1 MYQELEGVLN
11 NYFDGDYKLSLI
23 PFDEVHLQEVENM
36 PIFELNEMDDGEYV
50 LECAVYNYEKDTSLI
65 LQGNVDLTNGNVHCG
80 SHPLYSAAINQKLTQ
95 IEREFGDKKITA
107 SQARDKVANLQKS
120 MRLALSVPGSKPI
133 RLS

>member
-1 MYQELEGVLN
+1 MIDKNIELNIYKTVDLFLKCMNEKDKNGLLSDFEVTLKMYQELEGVLN

-65 LQGNVDLTNGNVHCG
+65 LQGNVDLTNGNVHFFD
-80 SHPLYSAAINQKLTQ
+80 PL
-95 IEREFGDKKITA
+95 F
-107 SQARDKVANLQKS
+107 KS
-120 MRLALSVPGSKPI
+120 
-133 RLS
+133 